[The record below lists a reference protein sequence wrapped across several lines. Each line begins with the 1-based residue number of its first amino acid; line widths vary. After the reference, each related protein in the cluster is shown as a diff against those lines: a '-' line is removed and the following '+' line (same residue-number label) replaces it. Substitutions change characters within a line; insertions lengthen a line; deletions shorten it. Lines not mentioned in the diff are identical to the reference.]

1 VTPVEARLLFPTL
14 LGRLLTFAAD
24 NGIPVQLGECYR
36 TPQQAA
42 WNAAHG
48 KGIATSLHTE
58 RLAVDL
64 LCFRKHSGKWTWLQV
79 GNEPEYRALGE
90 HWESLHPDCAWGGR
104 FNDAG
109 HFSLR
114 IDNRK

>member
-1 VTPVEARLLFPTL
+1 M
-14 LGRLLTFAAD
+14 
-24 NGIPVQLGECYR
+24 GECYR

-48 KGIATSLHTE
+48 LGISRSLHTE

-64 LCFRKHSGKWTWLQV
+64 QCYRQFSGAWRWLSV
-79 GNEPEYRALGE
+79 GNEPEYAALGAY
-90 HWESLHPDCAWGGR
+90 WQTLDPLCAWGGTFTKR
-104 FNDAG
+104 DPG

-114 IDNRK
+114 HDGRA